1 MGGSCLRRLYAPP
14 GTKLAAILAGEVE
27 IQKSG
32 IFTVAI
38 VIMEEDEMLN
48 KRETNGYLY
57 CNMEA
62 AGKS

>member
-1 MGGSCLRRLYAPP
+1 
-14 GTKLAAILAGEVE
+14 LAAILAGEVE